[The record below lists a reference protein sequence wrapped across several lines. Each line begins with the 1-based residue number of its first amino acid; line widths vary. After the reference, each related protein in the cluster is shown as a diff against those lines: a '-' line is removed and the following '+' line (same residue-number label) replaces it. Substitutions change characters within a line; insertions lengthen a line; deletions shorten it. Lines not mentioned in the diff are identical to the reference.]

1 MPDPVAMTD
10 APSLLRSLTL
20 RYALALTLVGSLATT
35 AFLFLHKVILRH
47 ENEAAV
53 VNLSGRQRMLSQRIT
68 LAASQA
74 AEAGD
79 ETARG
84 YWLGELVAALDQMER
99 SHRALTEGDASLN
112 ISPDLAAAIGEM
124 YAEKP
129 AEVSRQ
135 VTEFLADGR
144 TLATLEG
151 HFDKQNQAYRRIQT
165 RSAAVLAG
173 LDEVVGRY
181 QAEIEHRVRALER
194 MELAVWLVTLL
205 VLVLEAIF
213 IFRPM
218 IRRVKVSLDE
228 ETARRTAAEQQAIGD
243 QRKTQSLI
251 DTIADAIVTIDES
264 GVIQT
269 FSPSAERMFGW
280 PRAEALGREIS
291 ILMPEPYRQRQHGIL
306 RRYLDGGAP
315 RVIGGEGLE
324 VEGQRRDGSIFPV
337 ELALGEW
344 QIEGRR
350 FFTAVIRD
358 ITRRKALEES
368 VRRAQKMEVVGQLSG
383 GIAHD
388 FNNLLGIIAGNLELL
403 EDHLKDEPR
412 LSKRVEVALHAA
424 ARGAD
429 LTRKL
434 LSFSG
439 ERASQPQRIDLN
451 AQILSCGDLLDRVQT
466 ERMTVRWSLA
476 EDLMPVLIDPGE
488 FEDALLNMALNA
500 RDAMPDG
507 GTLAIETANL
517 PPEDMTEA
525 PCVMISVT
533 DTGVG
538 IPFDL
543 QKKIFEPFFT
553 SKPPGKGTGL
563 GLVTVY
569 AFVKRSG
576 GKISIYSQPGQGT
589 TFRILLPAAVSAPA
603 MTGESPAPAG
613 GSEVL
618 LVVDDEADLLT
629 LLCTQLEGLGYRC
642 LSARDAVS
650 ALGLL
655 EREPAIALLLSD
667 IIMPGEMDGVEL
679 ARRALV
685 LRPDLKILLSSGF
698 AGRTVAE
705 IEAQVPGASL
715 IAKPYRRRE
724 LAVRVR
730 TLLDG

>member
-1 MPDPVAMTD
+1 MTD

-20 RYALALTLVGSLATT
+20 RYALALALVGSLATT

-74 AEAGD
+74 AEAKE
-79 ETARG
+79 ETARR

-112 ISPDLAAAIGEM
+112 ISSDLAATIGVM

-129 AEVSRQ
+129 DEVSLQ

-144 TLATLEG
+144 ALAAPSM
-151 HFDKQNQAYRRIQT
+151 HFDKQSPAYLRIQT

-173 LDEVVGRY
+173 LDDVVGRY
-181 QAEIEHRVRALER
+181 QAEIERRVRALER
-194 MELAVWLVTLL
+194 MELAVWLITLL

-213 IFRPM
+213 IFKPM
-218 IRRVKVSLDE
+218 IRRVKTSLDE

-251 DTIADAIVTIDES
+251 DTIADAIVTIDGD

-280 PRAEALGREIS
+280 PRADALGQEIA
-291 ILMPEPYRQRQHGIL
+291 ILMPEPYRQRQKSML
-306 RRYLDGGAP
+306 SRYLDGGAP
-315 RVIGGEGLE
+315 RVIGSVGLE
-324 VEGQRRDGSIFPV
+324 VEGQRRDGSVFPI

-358 ITRRKALEES
+358 ITQRKALEES

-388 FNNLLGIIAGNLELL
+388 FNNLLGIISGNLELL
-403 EDHLKDEPR
+403 EDHLRTEPR

-451 AQILSCGDLLDRVQT
+451 ALILSCSDLLDRLQT
-466 ERMTVRWSLA
+466 EQMTVRRCLA
-476 EDLMPVLIDPGE
+476 DDLLPVLIDPGE

-500 RDAMPDG
+500 RDAMPEG
-507 GTLAIETANL
+507 GTLTIETANL
-517 PPEDMTEA
+517 LPEDTTEA
-525 PCVMISVT
+525 PCVVISVT
-533 DTGVG
+533 DTGIG
-538 IPFDL
+538 IPFEL

-576 GKISIYSQPGQGT
+576 GKISLYSQPGQGT
-589 TFRILLPAAVSAPA
+589 TFRILLPAAGPVPA
-603 MTGESPAPAG
+603 AMGEYSPPPG
-613 GSEVL
+613 GNEVL

-642 LSARDAVS
+642 LAAKDGAT
-650 ALGLL
+650 ALDLL
-655 EREPAIALLLSD
+655 AQEPAIALLLSD

-679 ARRALV
+679 ARRALTR
-685 LRPDLKILLSSGF
+685 RPALQVLLSSGF

-705 IEAQVPGASL
+705 IEASVPGASL
-715 IAKPYRRRE
+715 IAKPYRRHE
-724 LAVRVR
+724 LAIRVR
-730 TLLDG
+730 ALLDGQ